1 MTIALGLVGR
11 LMISKRTV
19 KTATAN
25 GEDRYCIGMAVAGFG
40 WEEIDV
46 TQQGNTLIVMG
57 QKADQGPRHLEN
69 GILAIDLFARSL
81 KR

>member
-1 MTIALGLVGR
+1 MLDDNRPRSGWPPYDIE
-11 LMISKRTV
+11 K
-19 KTATAN
+19 N